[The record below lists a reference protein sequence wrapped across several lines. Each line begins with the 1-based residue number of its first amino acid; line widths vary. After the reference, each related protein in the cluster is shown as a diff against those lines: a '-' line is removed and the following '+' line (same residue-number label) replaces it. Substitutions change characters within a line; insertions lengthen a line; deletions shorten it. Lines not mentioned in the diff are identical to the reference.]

1 MTRRLDDISYDQKPK
16 ERSVAIAV
24 RSLVE
29 LKCLCM
35 YYVYKKVHCRVGY
48 HMMPHNHCS
57 WQQNKTHPFPQ
68 TPPNFFL
75 LTYPIHHLSLSF
87 ALNSIT
93 DLISV
98 WPIIQVKSFAFSPK
112 FWILKY
118 TFLYPQV
125 NFNYLL
131 LIGFQFQ
138 SFEIFFFFF
147 GLSRIMWKFKTL
159 WRTWNPR
166 MFTWWESLK
175 KWNLLQ
181 FKVGEKKQN

>member
-1 MTRRLDDISYDQKPK
+1 MCTKK
-16 ERSVAIAV
+16 FIAV
-24 RSLVE
+24 WDIIW
-29 LKCLCM
+29 CLIII
-35 YYVYKKVHCRVGY
+35 VHD
-48 HMMPHNHCS
+48 
-57 WQQNKTHPFPQ
+57 NKTKHTHFPKLPQ
-68 TPPNFFL
+68 TFFL

-147 GLSRIMWKFKTL
+147 WAFKNHVKVQNFVAYL
-159 WRTWNPR
+159 
-166 MFTWWESLK
+166 ESENVYLVGKLK
-175 KWNLLQ
+175 KVKS
-181 FKVGEKKQN
+181 FTI